1 MSKSETGEK
10 GTKTGEKNTPVNVQI
25 DHEMVRD
32 TLWEILNEIPAFKT
46 LAAAGSSSSGSTVNA
61 SALNTSV
68 SNTSVT
74 NSATPPGSEF
84 DVL

>member
-1 MSKSETGEK
+1 MSESETGDK
-10 GTKTGEKNTPVNVQI
+10 GTKTGEETTPVNVQI
-25 DHEMVRD
+25 DREMVRD
-32 TLWEILNEIPAFKT
+32 TLREILNEIPAFKT

-61 SALNTSV
+61 SA

-74 NSATPPGSEF
+74 NSATPPGGEF

>member
-1 MSKSETGEK
+1 MSESETGDK
-10 GTKTGEKNTPVNVQI
+10 GTKTGEETTPVNVQI
-25 DHEMVRD
+25 DREMVRD
-32 TLWEILNEIPAFKT
+32 TLREILNETPAFKT

-61 SALNTSV
+61 SA

-74 NSATPPGSEF
+74 NSATPPGGEF